1 MACLLLAL
9 AGCAA
14 QMAYRDGRQL
24 TETGQTEQGLQKF
37 EEAMRLD
44 PQNIEYRATYVQTRE
59 RYLNAALDQAD
70 RLQSSGQSELAERTW
85 RGVLVKDR
93 ANARAIAG
101 LAALDRD
108 QRHAAKL
115 KDAAAALAAKD
126 ADTARALLT
135 QVLAENPRNDAARA
149 MLRDLDEKTLRPA
162 PASPLAQAF
171 RKPISLDFRDAT
183 LKQVFDVIAHSSQLS
198 IIFDKDVKLD
208 QRTSLFLKDST
219 IEAAVYYTLLT
230 NQLSQQVVDARTILI
245 YPNNPAKQKDYQ
257 EMIIKTFFLAN
268 VDAKTVANTLK
279 TILKIRDVVVD
290 EKLNLLIVRDSAE
303 AIRLAEKLVAT
314 QDVAEPEVM
323 LEVEVLEITHSRLT
337 ELGVTW
343 PTSLTLT
350 PLSGLGGTALT
361 LQDLTSLNR
370 GRIGAAIDPFKITA
384 RNQVIDTNILANPRI
399 RAINHEKARIMI
411 GNRVP
416 NISTSV
422 TATGIITESI
432 TYIDVG
438 LKLEVEPTVYLDN
451 DVAIKVGLEV
461 SSIIDT
467 QRSNAGT
474 VTYTIGSRTASTTL
488 RLKDGENQ
496 VLAGLIND
504 QDRSSANRVPGLG
517 SLPVAGRLFGST
529 LADGQKTEIVLSI
542 TPRLIRNIQRPEAA
556 VSEYPSGTETSY
568 RPRPVLAAK
577 PVPVAAPAP
586 APAPAITPTP
596 SPTPSP
602 IPSATAV
609 PSAMLAP
616 GSVAVPATATTPV
629 PTPPTAPAPASAA
642 PAPVGKL
649 N

>member
-1 MACLLLAL
+1 MFRPLVRVLDRLRLPAMLGLLLTL

-24 TETGQTEQGLQKF
+24 TEGGQTEQGLQKF

-44 PQNIEYRATYVQTRE
+44 PQNIEYRATFVQTRE
-59 RYLNAALDQAD
+59 RYLGAALDQAD
-70 RLQSSGQSELAERTW
+70 RLLAGGQSELAERTW
-85 RGVLVKDR
+85 RGVLAKDR
-93 ANARAIAG
+93 ANARATSG
-101 LAALDRD
+101 LASIERD
-108 QRHAAKL
+108 ARHAAKM
-115 KDAAAALAAKD
+115 KEADVALAGKD
-126 ADTARALLT
+126 ADTARTLIS
-135 QVLAENPRNDAARA
+135 QVLAENPRNDIARA
-149 MLRDLDEKTLRPA
+149 MLRSLDEKAARPA
-162 PASPLAQAF
+162 PASALAQAF

-183 LKQVFDVIAHSSQLS
+183 LKQVFDVIAHASQLS
-198 IIFDKDVKLD
+198 LVFDKDIKLD
-208 QRTSLFLKDST
+208 QRTSLYLKDST
-219 IEAAVYYTLLT
+219 VEAAMYYTLLT
-230 NQLSQQVVDARTILI
+230 NQLAQQVVDARTILI

-268 VDAKTVANTLK
+268 IDAKTVANTLK

-323 LEVEVLEITHSRLT
+323 LEVEVLEITHARLT

-343 PTSLTLT
+343 PSSLTLT
-350 PLSGLGGTALT
+350 PLSGFGGTALT
-361 LQDLTSLNR
+361 VQDLTTLNR

-384 RNQVIDTNILANPRI
+384 RNQLVDTNILANPRI

-438 LKLEVEPTVYLDN
+438 LKLEVEPTIYLDN

-461 SSIIDT
+461 SSIVDT

-504 QDRSSANRVPGLG
+504 QDRNTANRVPGLG

-529 LADGQKTEIVLSI
+529 LSDGQKTEIVLSI

-556 VSEYPSGTETSY
+556 MSEYASGTETSF
-568 RPRPVLAAK
+568 RPRPLLAPKALPVSV
-577 PVPVAAPAP
+577 PVPVPVQGATAIPASTTVPISTPAP
-586 APAPAITPTP
+586 AT
-596 SPTPSP
+596 
-602 IPSATAV
+602 V
-609 PSAMLAP
+609 PDALI
-616 GSVAVPATATTPV
+616 
-629 PTPPTAPAPASAA
+629 
-642 PAPVGKL
+642 PVGKPG
-649 N
+649 